1 MIPGVRGHPMDPT
14 GVEFFS
20 PGQVGWQRLGSKV
33 LIDATAPPTSEA
45 AERDVFSRIKPP
57 GDGEVKLEDFL

>member
-1 MIPGVRGHPMDPT
+1 
-14 GVEFFS
+14 VEFFS
-20 PGQVGWQRLGSKV
+20 TGQVGWQRLGSKV
-33 LIDATAPPTSEA
+33 LIDATAPPTSEP